1 MKDWLIELLGAM
13 TVRVSWL
20 LTLATF
26 IAMIVALS
34 VIGLY
39 AAAQSQSLMTALVEA
54 SQSQGSPAVDA
65 VVEESAALVA
75 TVRWLIVGIVV
86 VTALTTAVVLWG
98 ITVNVIRPLE
108 RVVGYFARM
117 ARGDLSQVI
126 EQRGSNEIGK
136 LYASLASMQSS
147 LAGTVGTVRNSSETI
162 HSDSRRLA
170 QSNGELSE
178 RTYDQ
183 SASLVETSASMEELS
198 ATVEQNADNARQA
211 SEMAAAVARLA
222 EEGGVRVSDVV
233 AVMQEIDQSA
243 STMASCI
250 EVIDTIAFQTNLL
263 ALNASVEAARA
274 GEQGRSF
281 AVVAGEVRNLA
292 NRAAAAS
299 KDIGAQI
306 EATVNRVAIGN
317 ERVGQAGATM
327 QEIVQGVGKV
337 SELMEDIARASREQ
351 SQGIAQVNDA
361 VAQMDSV
368 TQRNADMARDAVK
381 SSTELEQLAAT
392 LRASVERFQLAG
404 RRGVA
409 PARAD
414 GEHGG
419 AASSRRAL
427 QQSTSAQESGESGS
441 KTASRCPA

>member
-1 MKDWLIELLGAM
+1 MKDWVVDLLGAM
-13 TVRVSWL
+13 TVRVSWM

-34 VIGLY
+34 LIGLY
-39 AAAQSQSLMTALVEA
+39 AIG
-54 SQSQGSPAVDA
+54 QSQGLMTTLVEVSQASGSQVDA
-65 VVEESAALVA
+65 VVERSAALA
-75 TVRWLIVGIVV
+75 TTIRWLIVGVLV

-117 ARGDLSQVI
+117 AQGDLSQEI
-126 EQRGSNEIGK
+126 EQRGTNEIGK
-136 LYASLASMQSS
+136 LYASLASMQAS
-147 LAGTVGTVRNSSETI
+147 LAGTVGTVRNSSEAI
-162 HSDSRRLA
+162 YSDSRQLA
-170 QSNGELSE
+170 HGNGQLSE
-178 RTYDQ
+178 RTDDQ

-211 SEMAAAVARLA
+211 SDMAAAVARLA
-222 EEGGVRVSDVV
+222 EDGGVRVSDVV
-233 AVMQEIDQSA
+233 AVMEEIDQSA

-250 EVIDTIAFQTNLL
+250 EVIDIIAFQTNLL

-306 EATVNRVAIGN
+306 EATVTRVAAGN

-327 QEIVQGVGKV
+327 QEIVLGVGKV
-337 SELMEDIARASREQ
+337 SQLMEDIARASREQ

-361 VAQMDSV
+361 VAQMESM
-368 TQRNADMARDAVK
+368 TQQNADMARSAVD
-381 SSTELEQLAAT
+381 SSAELEQLAAT
-392 LRASVERFQLAG
+392 LRASVERFRLVGGRAAG
-404 RRGVA
+404 QRQAVSGDGVA
-409 PARAD
+409 SEKD
-414 GEHGG
+414 
-419 AASSRRAL
+419 
-427 QQSTSAQESGESGS
+427 TVAQEPGGSGYE
-441 KTASRCPA
+441 ALPSRSA